1 MPTPLK
7 YNPAYHDDWAWSLAI
22 KGATDQDIAD
32 AFHVS
37 RRTIIRWRQTY
48 PSFNTACQSGKEVA
62 DAKVKKSLFERAV
75 GFEYQE
81 KESVID
87 VDPRTGEQ
95 KPVRVRTLTK
105 KAVPDTMA
113 QIYDNMTASSEK
125 YLGSG
130 NLLLFWTLLKS
141 LLNGHESSIN
151 DLLARVKLLELILSA
166 DVTGNPYY
174 VTFNTLTDVVVSSGI
189 WNKSDGRIEF

>member
-32 AFHVS
+32 AFRVS

-87 VDPRTGEQ
+87 VDARTGE
-95 KPVRVRTLTK
+95 K
-105 KAVPDTMA
+105 
-113 QIYDNMTASSEK
+113 
-125 YLGSG
+125 
-130 NLLLFWTLLKS
+130 
-141 LLNGHESSIN
+141 
-151 DLLARVKLLELILSA
+151 
-166 DVTGNPYY
+166 
-174 VTFNTLTDVVVSSGI
+174 
-189 WNKSDGRIEF
+189 

>member
-81 KESVID
+81 KEGLYHRFQYGGQHKGNEGLI
-87 VDPRTGEQ
+87 
-95 KPVRVRTLTK
+95 
-105 KAVPDTMA
+105 AVKNIIFQYVEWGHYATTD
-113 QIYDNMTASSEK
+113 
-125 YLGSG
+125 YL
-130 NLLLFWTLLKS
+130 NINVHK
-141 LLNGHESSIN
+141 GHEGYYFTNGKVQKITWKK
-151 DLLARVKLLELILSA
+151 DGEFG
-166 DVTGNPYY
+166 VTRYYDMDGNEI
-174 VTFNTLTDVVVSSGI
+174 TLNKGKTWICIIGTDRY
-189 WNKSDGRIEF
+189 NKAEIYGK

>member
-113 QIYDNMTASSEK
+113 QMYWLNNCYTLDEALKLYALYRMEQDVEAGRVEDMTKE
-125 YLGSG
+125 
-130 NLLLFWTLLKS
+130 
-141 LLNGHESSIN
+141 
-151 DLLARVKLLELILSA
+151 
-166 DVTGNPYY
+166 
-174 VTFNTLTDVVVSSGI
+174 VS
-189 WNKSDGRIEF
+189 

>member
-32 AFHVS
+32 VFHVS

-48 PSFNTACQSGKEVA
+48 PSFNEACQHGKEVA
-62 DAKVKKSLFERAV
+62 DAKVKRSLYERAV

-87 VDPRTGEQ
+87 VDPRTDRSRCGSERSPR
-95 KPVRVRTLTK
+95 KPSPIRWRRCTGSTTDAGMSSPRHRRLRLT
-105 KAVPDTMA
+105 
-113 QIYDNMTASSEK
+113 E
-125 YLGSG
+125 
-130 NLLLFWTLLKS
+130 LFR
-141 LLNGHESSIN
+141 HPRSI
-151 DLLARVKLLELILSA
+151 
-166 DVTGNPYY
+166 T
-174 VTFNTLTDVVVSSGI
+174 
-189 WNKSDGRIEF
+189 

>member
-7 YNPAYHDDWAWSLAI
+7 YSPAYHDDWAWSLAI

-32 AFHVS
+32 AFRVS

-113 QIYDNMTASSEK
+113 QMYWLNNRCRDEFSQTQKVTLDGAVQTSPFDN
-125 YLGSG
+125 
-130 NLLLFWTLLKS
+130 
-141 LLNGHESSIN
+141 
-151 DLLARVKLLELILSA
+151 
-166 DVTGNPYY
+166 
-174 VTFNTLTDVVVSSGI
+174 LTDDELRRLAQMDEGL
-189 WNKSDGRIEF
+189 DGDAE

>member
-75 GFEYQE
+75 DFEYQE

-113 QIYDNMTASSEK
+113 QMYWLNNRCREEFSQTQKVTLDGSVQARPYENLSEEE
-125 YLGSG
+125 LR
-130 NLLLFWTLLKS
+130 
-141 LLNGHESSIN
+141 EA
-151 DLLARVKLLELILSA
+151 LACM
-166 DVTGNPYY
+166 
-174 VTFNTLTDVVVSSGI
+174 
-189 WNKSDGRIEF
+189 SDEEDSE

>member
-32 AFHVS
+32 AFRVS

-105 KAVPDTMA
+105 KAVPDT
-113 QIYDNMTASSEK
+113 IR
-125 YLGSG
+125 
-130 NLLLFWTLLKS
+130 S
-141 LLNGHESSIN
+141 LI
-151 DLLARVKLLELILSA
+151 
-166 DVTGNPYY
+166 T
-174 VTFNTLTDVVVSSGI
+174 
-189 WNKSDGRIEF
+189 

>member
-1 MPTPLK
+1 MP
-7 YNPAYHDDWAWSLAI
+7 SM
-22 KGATDQDIAD
+22 
-32 AFHVS
+32 FS

-48 PSFNTACQSGKEVA
+48 PSFNEACQHGKEVA
-62 DAKVKKSLFERAV
+62 DAKVKRSLYERAV

-113 QIYDNMTASSEK
+113 QMYWLNNRCGMSSPRPRRLRLTE
-125 YLGSG
+125 
-130 NLLLFWTLLKS
+130 LFR
-141 LLNGHESSIN
+141 HPRSI
-151 DLLARVKLLELILSA
+151 
-166 DVTGNPYY
+166 T
-174 VTFNTLTDVVVSSGI
+174 
-189 WNKSDGRIEF
+189 

>member
-48 PSFNTACQSGKEVA
+48 PSFNEACQHGKEVA
-62 DAKVKKSLFERAV
+62 DAKVKRSLYERAV

-87 VDPRTGEQ
+87 VDPGRANRSRCGSERSLRKPSPIRWRRCTGS
-95 KPVRVRTLTK
+95 T
-105 KAVPDTMA
+105 
-113 QIYDNMTASSEK
+113 
-125 YLGSG
+125 
-130 NLLLFWTLLKS
+130 
-141 LLNGHESSIN
+141 
-151 DLLARVKLLELILSA
+151 
-166 DVTGNPYY
+166 
-174 VTFNTLTDVVVSSGI
+174 TDAG
-189 WNKSDGRIEF
+189 

>member
-32 AFHVS
+32 A
-37 RRTIIRWRQTY
+37 
-48 PSFNTACQSGKEVA
+48 FNTACQSGKEVA

-113 QIYDNMTASSEK
+113 QMYWLNNRCRDEFSQTQKVTLDGAVQTSPFDN
-125 YLGSG
+125 
-130 NLLLFWTLLKS
+130 
-141 LLNGHESSIN
+141 
-151 DLLARVKLLELILSA
+151 
-166 DVTGNPYY
+166 
-174 VTFNTLTDVVVSSGI
+174 LTDDELRRLAQMDEGL
-189 WNKSDGRIEF
+189 DGDAE

>member
-48 PSFNTACQSGKEVA
+48 PSFNEACQHGKEVA
-62 DAKVKKSLFERAV
+62 DAKVKRSLYERAV

-113 QIYDNMTASSEK
+113 QMYWLNNRCRDEFSQTQKVTLDGAVQTSPFDN
-125 YLGSG
+125 
-130 NLLLFWTLLKS
+130 
-141 LLNGHESSIN
+141 
-151 DLLARVKLLELILSA
+151 
-166 DVTGNPYY
+166 
-174 VTFNTLTDVVVSSGI
+174 LTDDELRRLAQMGTSTTSTCVSAASI
-189 WNKSDGRIEF
+189 QKCTARQALVSQKSACKTNLIC

>member
-7 YNPAYHDDWAWSLAI
+7 YNQAYHDDWAWSLAI

-87 VDPRTGEQ
+87 VDPRAGEQ
-95 KPVRVRTLTK
+95 KPVQWLKCTGSTIVVERSSLRLRRSRLMVLFRPDLMRT
-105 KAVPDTMA
+105 
-113 QIYDNMTASSEK
+113 
-125 YLGSG
+125 
-130 NLLLFWTLLKS
+130 
-141 LLNGHESSIN
+141 
-151 DLLARVKLLELILSA
+151 
-166 DVTGNPYY
+166 
-174 VTFNTLTDVVVSSGI
+174 
-189 WNKSDGRIEF
+189 

>member
-113 QIYDNMTASSEK
+113 QMYWLNNRCREEFSQTQKVTLDGSVHARPYENLSEEELREALACMTSSSRGTAPSRTRTARTS
-125 YLGSG
+125 LSG
-130 NLLLFWTLLKS
+130 RSGQGKAQTAIC
-141 LLNGHESSIN
+141 SIRCV
-151 DLLARVKLLELILSA
+151 AA
-166 DVTGNPYY
+166 
-174 VTFNTLTDVVVSSGI
+174 
-189 WNKSDGRIEF
+189 